1 MFENKKAILATIVI
15 GVIAGFLAYGLSPS
29 GDKGANG
36 SPLDASSPTERLSFR
51 DVVGQKAPD
60 FRLESIDG
68 KTIKLSDYKGKNV
81 VLFFTEG
88 SMCYPACWDQMAEF
102 ANDNRFNSDSVVVFS
117 ITPDP
122 KSEWKQIVQ
131 KVPKLSGAKI
141 LFDTTKAVSSSYDVL
156 NLPSSMHR
164 GSFPGHTYF
173 IVDKEGVIRYSLDDP
188 RMSIQNDKLADE
200 LKKLA

>member
-1 MFENKKAILATIVI
+1 MFENKKAILATVVI
-15 GVIAGFLAYGLSPS
+15 GVIAGFLVYGLSS
-29 GDKGANG
+29 GGDKGATG
-36 SPLDASSPTERLSFR
+36 SLGSVSGDISFR
-51 DVVGQKAPD
+51 DAVGQKAPD
-60 FRLESIDG
+60 FSLESING
-68 KTIKLSDYKGKNV
+68 KTVKLSDYRGKNV

-122 KSEWKQIVQ
+122 KSEWEKIIQQ
-131 KVPKLSGAKI
+131 VPKLSGAKI
-141 LFDTTKAVSSSYDVL
+141 LFDTTKVVSSSYDVL
-156 NLPSSMHR
+156 NLPSSMHK